1 MLNKSYYT
9 IYPDV
14 PKTTRVMEI
23 DDEEPGFLTTQ
34 QARAL
39 LNQFGEDPDKN
50 TAQVLAE
57 KYVRVAYLR

>member
-1 MLNKSYYT
+1 MQ
-9 IYPDV
+9 
-14 PKTTRVMEI
+14 I

-39 LNQFGEDPDKN
+39 LNQFREDPDKN